1 METNNNQFTR
11 FGQWLNES
19 LSVKLGVI
27 FFLTLILLIPA
38 ALVNDLV
45 RERQQRQQEVV
56 EEVSESWSG
65 AQVLAGPIVML
76 PYAKRILVNRNGIEQ
91 LEEQTHYIYLLPEQ
105 LEVDA
110 VTDTKELSRG
120 IFDVAVYEA
129 NVKMSGY
136 FGPLDLT
143 KDEILAEQVHWDK
156 ARMVVGVGDLRG
168 VKTISPVRVGGQD
181 YALDEYA
188 RERPFDNNLVFSPEL
203 NDRNWDKLPF
213 EFSLDLRGT
222 ANLQF
227 LQLAKQTQISVN
239 GNWSS
244 PKFVGQFLPEQRE
257 TGADHFQVSWAL
269 AHFARALPQQWTAQ
283 EVLIRGHAAAASMYA
298 NMPPKSAQQVN
309 SQAVVHEIDGFGIEF
324 LQPVNHYQKN
334 ERATKYA
341 ILIIA
346 LTFLALFFTEIIAKK
361 RIHIVQYVLIGAAMI
376 VFYALLLAFS
386 EHVGFNA
393 AYGIAALATIG
404 LIAVFISQILNQ
416 KRIATIFS
424 GLLVLFYLFVF
435 VIIQLHDMALLMG
448 SIALFLC
455 VAALMYFSSR
465 INWQGK

>member
-45 RERQQRQQEVV
+45 RERQQRQQEVII
-56 EEVSESWSG
+56 EVSDSWSG
-65 AQVLAGPIVML
+65 PQVLAGPLMML
-76 PYAKRILVNRNGIEQ
+76 PYSKMVISQRGGVEQ
-91 LEEQTHYIYLLPEQ
+91 VEEQTHYIYLLPEE
-105 LEVDA
+105 LEIKGT
-110 VTDTKELSRG
+110 TDTKELSRG

-129 NVKMSGY
+129 DVKVSGY

-143 KDEILAEQVHWDK
+143 KDEISFEQVHWDK

-168 VKTISPVRVGGQD
+168 VKTISPFRVGGQD
-181 YALDEYA
+181 YTLDEYA
-188 RERPFDNNLVFSPEL
+188 RERPFDNNLIFSPEL

-222 ANLQF
+222 ANLGF
-227 LQLAKQTQISVN
+227 LQLAKQTRVSVN

-257 TGADHFQVSWAL
+257 TGADHFQVNWAL
-269 AHFARALPQQWTAQ
+269 AHFARVLPQQWTAQ
-283 EVLIRGHAAAASMYA
+283 EM
-298 NMPPKSAQQVN
+298 
-309 SQAVVHEIDGFGIEF
+309 HELDGFGIEF
-324 LQPVNHYQKN
+324 LQPVNHYQKS

-341 ILIIA
+341 ILVIS
-346 LTFLALFFTEIIAKK
+346 LSFLALFFTEILAKS

-386 EHVGFNA
+386 EHIGFNA
-393 AYGIAALATIG
+393 AYGVAAFATIG
-404 LIAVFISQILNQ
+404 LITGFVAKTLKQ
-416 KRIATIFS
+416 KRIAVIFCS
-424 GLLVLFYLFVF
+424 LLTLFYLFVF
-435 VIIQLHDMALLMG
+435 VIIQLNDLALLMG
-448 SIALFLC
+448 SIALFFC

>member
-1 METNNNQFTR
+1 METNNNQITR

-19 LSVKLGVI
+19 LSIKLGVI

-38 ALVNDLV
+38 SLVNDLV

-56 EEVSESWSG
+56 IEVSESWSG
-65 AQVLAGPIVML
+65 AQELAGPILML
-76 PYAKRILVNRNGIEQ
+76 PYTKRMMVNRNGIEQ
-91 LEEQTHYIYLLPEQ
+91 LEEQIHYIYLLPEQ
-105 LEVDA
+105 LEVGA

-129 NVKMSGY
+129 GVKVSGH
-136 FGPLDLT
+136 FGRLDLT
-143 KDEILAEQVHWDK
+143 KDEILPEQVNWEK

-168 VKTISPVRVGGQD
+168 VKDISSFKAGGQEC
-181 YALDEYA
+181 ALDKYA
-188 RERPFDNNLVFSPEL
+188 RERPFVNNLVFSPALEDL
-203 NDRNWDKLPF
+203 DWDKLPF
-213 EFSLDLRGT
+213 EFSIDLRGT
-222 ANLQF
+222 ENLQF
-227 LQLAKQTQISVN
+227 LQLAKQTRVSVN

-244 PKFVGQFLPEQRE
+244 PKFIGQFLPENRE
-257 TGADHFQVSWAL
+257 TGVDSFQVSWVL
-269 AHFARALPQQWTAQ
+269 GHFARALPQQWAAQ
-283 EVLIRGHAAAASMYA
+283 EVLIRGHESTSIYA
-298 NMPPKSAQQVN
+298 NIMPPKSAPQVN
-309 SQAVVHEIDGFGIEF
+309 SQTVVHEADGFGIEF

-346 LTFLALFFTEIIAKK
+346 LTFLALFFTEIIAKR

-416 KRIATIFS
+416 RRIAMIFS

>member
-45 RERQQRQQEVV
+45 RERQQRQQEVII
-56 EEVSESWSG
+56 EVSDSWSG
-65 AQVLAGPIVML
+65 PQVLAGPLMML
-76 PYAKRILVNRNGIEQ
+76 PYSKMVISQRGGVEQ
-91 LEEQTHYIYLLPEQ
+91 VEEQTHYIYLLPEE
-105 LEVDA
+105 LEIKGT
-110 VTDTKELSRG
+110 TDTKELSRG

-129 NVKMSGY
+129 DVKVSGY

-143 KDEILAEQVHWDK
+143 KDEISFEQVHWDK

-168 VKTISPVRVGGQD
+168 VKTISPFRVGGQD
-181 YALDEYA
+181 YTLDEYA
-188 RERPFDNNLVFSPEL
+188 KERPFDNNLIFSPEL

-222 ANLQF
+222 ANLGF
-227 LQLAKQTQISVN
+227 LQLAKQTRVSVN

-257 TGADHFQVSWAL
+257 TGADHFQVNWAL

-283 EVLIRGHAAAASMYA
+283 EM
-298 NMPPKSAQQVN
+298 
-309 SQAVVHEIDGFGIEF
+309 HELDGFGIEF
-324 LQPVNHYQKN
+324 LQPVNHYQKS

-341 ILIIA
+341 ILVIS
-346 LTFLALFFTEIIAKK
+346 LSFLALFFTEILAKS

-386 EHVGFNA
+386 EHIGFNA
-393 AYGIAALATIG
+393 AYGVAAFATIG
-404 LIAVFISQILNQ
+404 LITGFVAKTLKQ
-416 KRIATIFS
+416 KRIAVIFCS
-424 GLLVLFYLFVF
+424 LLTLFYLFVF
-435 VIIQLHDMALLMG
+435 VIIQLNDLALLMG
-448 SIALFLC
+448 SIALFFC